1 MVKSYTEVWE
11 VLNPCLQGGMGLMSE
26 FNDKACKQ
34 PAFAAHHLTLAFN
47 IVKWYAQYTINPQFN
62 YTLCITYVNL
72 CSFLTPPPWTPHFR
86 FWMIAVLNLSIWV
99 CFKDKALSRP
109 ASLCA
114 GSGKYPRFAG
124 PCGPQKYL
132 IPNRT

>member
-34 PAFAAHHLTLAFN
+34 LAFAAHHLTSAFN

-72 CSFLTPPPWTPHFR
+72 CSFLTPTTLDSTFQILDDCSPE
-86 FWMIAVLNLSIWV
+86 
-99 CFKDKALSRP
+99 
-109 ASLCA
+109 
-114 GSGKYPRFAG
+114 
-124 PCGPQKYL
+124 L
-132 IPNRT
+132 INMGLF